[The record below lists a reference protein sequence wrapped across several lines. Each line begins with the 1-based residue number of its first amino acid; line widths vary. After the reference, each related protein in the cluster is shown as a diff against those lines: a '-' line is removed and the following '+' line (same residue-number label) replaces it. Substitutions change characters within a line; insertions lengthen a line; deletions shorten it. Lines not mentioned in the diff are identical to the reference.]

1 MWWHFFRAAA
11 NGRHR
16 KEFPEFLSRPGGAV
30 QVRLK
35 AFTRISMSSAHVS
48 SRYRLLFILYF
59 RTNSQ
64 QSRRWLML
72 ICKGYFR
79 SIPVLCL
86 CRIVSMVMTL
96 REWAQKSLAEG
107 TERPD
112 SFLERFRGPANTDLQ
127 APPSRFSHTHTG
139 SETECEVRRSRRT

>member
-1 MWWHFFRAAA
+1 MWWHFFRAAE

-16 KEFPEFLSRPGGAV
+16 KEFPEFHSRPRGAV

-35 AFTRISMSSAHVS
+35 AFTTISMSSAHVS
-48 SRYRLLFILYF
+48 SRDRLIFIFYF

-64 QSRRWLML
+64 QSRLML
-72 ICKGYFR
+72 ICKDYFR
-79 SIPVLCL
+79 SIPVLCF

-139 SETECEVRRSRRT
+139 SETENEVRHSRPT